1 MFIFFVQIIKLI
13 EFNIHLYCIKIND
26 YCELYNSLYIEAAV
40 QHVRGCKFGGTC
52 IYRGGNGKAQLV
64 NNNTTH

>member
-1 MFIFFVQIIKLI
+1 MITMNCTTV
-13 EFNIHLYCIKIND
+13 C
-26 YCELYNSLYIEAAV
+26 IEAAV
-40 QHVRGCKFGGTC
+40 QHVRGCKFVGTC